1 MNTPPGCPE
10 FIILEG
16 VASID
21 FARVHA
27 WLASSY
33 WSPGIPRERVETG
46 ARNSALVLGAFDAQ
60 NGIQTGFARVVSDKT
75 RFAYLCDV
83 WVDDSFRGRGVARA
97 LVRYAVEHP
106 EFATVVTWTLGTK
119 DAQGVYEPLGF
130 RDIRE
135 PGAYPNTWMV
145 LRKS

>member
-1 MNTPPGCPE
+1 MPLPDGYT
-10 FIILEG
+10 LKEG
-16 VASID
+16 IDAVD

-33 WSPGIPRERVETG
+33 WSPGIDRQRVERG
-46 ARNSALVLGAFDAQ
+46 ARNSALVLSVF
-60 NGIQTGFARVVSDKT
+60 NETGVQIGYLRVVSDKT

-83 WVDDSFRGRGVARA
+83 WIDEVHRGKGLARMMVQHA
-97 LVRYAVEHP
+97 LDHSD
-106 EFATVVTWTLGTK
+106 FATITNWTLGTK
-119 DAQGVYEPLGF
+119 DAQGVYAALGF

-145 LRKS
+145 RRTS